1 MKIQEACE
9 LILIENS
16 PRAVVNNLP
25 LYHVGNK
32 DSARL
37 CCWET
42 VRKPYLAS
50 TMEFNNFLHTMSLL
64 CRWNGFG
71 EHFPINC
78 LVPKRYVAKEVSNY
92 AFGKQTPGR

>member
-1 MKIQEACE
+1 MFHTLTFGVATALTRHANCVKKTDLNVTMNIQEACG
-9 LILIENS
+9 LIQTYNS
-16 PRAVVNNLP
+16 PSVVVNNLP
-25 LYHVGNK
+25 FYHVCNT

-64 CRWNGFG
+64 CR
-71 EHFPINC
+71 
-78 LVPKRYVAKEVSNY
+78 
-92 AFGKQTPGR
+92 